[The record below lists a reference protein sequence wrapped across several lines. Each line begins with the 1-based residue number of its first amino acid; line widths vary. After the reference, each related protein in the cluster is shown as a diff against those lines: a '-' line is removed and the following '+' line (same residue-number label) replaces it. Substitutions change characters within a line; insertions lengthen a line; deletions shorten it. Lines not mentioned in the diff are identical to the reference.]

1 MTYMGLFKL
10 TMTSKVRWS
19 PWGAQLSGSA
29 SRRPL
34 RTTRGKKQTLAAT
47 TTNPSFPAYPLSMVA
62 LRSPRFWA
70 WHRVPYPSAR
80 GGARGGL
87 GVWRRVPVAAL
98 LWESGGRLLDVSRGT
113 TSPPEADL
121 RSWRPEMGQCWSLRV
136 NLAHLTAKGA
146 CGRCR
151 RPQPLGEAWHAS
163 SVRAPVVWHMS
174 PSLFGGPCGG
184 GYGVL
189 HRR

>member
-19 PWGAQLSGSA
+19 PWWAQLSGSA

-34 RTTRGKKQTLAAT
+34 RMTQGKKQTLAAA

-62 LRSPRFWA
+62 LRSPGFRA
-70 WHRVPYPSAR
+70 WHRVPCPSAR

-136 NLAHLTAKGA
+136 NLAHLMAKGRVWQVSASSASRRGMA
-146 CGRCR
+146 CIIGASSGGETHVSFSVR
-151 RPQPLGEAWHAS
+151 RPL
-163 SVRAPVVWHMS
+163 R
-174 PSLFGGPCGG
+174 
-184 GYGVL
+184 
-189 HRR
+189 